1 MQRRWKNTLK
11 LRFLSQQLHEYSL
24 LQRVHCFLYPAFCVF
39 VIFWWCNGSIYFLAC
54 CMRRRWKNTL
64 KLRFLSQKSFDF
76 YLIQGR
82 WKSTLQ
88 VRFLSENSMSTG
100 SFSLIFWFAV
110 KFFHLRQP
118 SRTCSFLPIPTFL
131 GFYDFSQ
138 DKSFNFF
145 GCSSFILFSKFSHC
159 KKLKFFCVP
168 KRCI

>member
-1 MQRRWKNTLK
+1 MLASSFSDIPHMFCFMTFCKTK
-11 LRFLSQQLHEYSL
+11 AYFFFGSTFFMSL
-24 LQRVHCFLYPAFCVF
+24 Y
-39 VIFWWCNGSIYFLAC
+39 
-54 CMRRRWKNTL
+54 CM
-64 KLRFLSQKSFDF
+64 
-76 YLIQGR
+76 QGR